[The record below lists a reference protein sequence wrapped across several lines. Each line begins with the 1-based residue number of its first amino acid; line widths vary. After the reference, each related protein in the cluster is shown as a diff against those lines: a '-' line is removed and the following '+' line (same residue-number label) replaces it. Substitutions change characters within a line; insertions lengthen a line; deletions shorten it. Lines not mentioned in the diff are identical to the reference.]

1 MILLFIKFIYSEKAT
16 KVLRNLPLTFDHS
29 TYSQKLVED
38 FAKFCGLLRIY
49 ELYLK
54 ACLTYQF
61 SDIDRLSVKDSTLVH
76 RILFDGKKAI
86 GVEIEKNGTRENIY
100 SNEVILSGG
109 AINSPQLLMLSG
121 IGNADHLKSLDI
133 PVVAHVPGV
142 GENLQDHLELGVAQK
157 CKKPITLLKEQKFPK
172 MIQIGKYCL
181 FIMLAC
187 F

>member
-1 MILLFIKFIYSEKAT
+1 M
-16 KVLRNLPLTFDHS
+16 
-29 TYSQKLVED
+29 
-38 FAKFCGLLRIY
+38 
-49 ELYLK
+49 
-54 ACLTYQF
+54 
-61 SDIDRLSVKDSTLVH
+61 VH

-172 MIQIGKYCL
+172 MIQIGKYCFYSL
-181 FIMLAC
+181 CFVNMFLAFSGPTHLRQHKYLVMKMNKNC
-187 F
+187 HFSDLTHPPLC

>member
-1 MILLFIKFIYSEKAT
+1 M
-16 KVLRNLPLTFDHS
+16 
-29 TYSQKLVED
+29 
-38 FAKFCGLLRIY
+38 
-49 ELYLK
+49 
-54 ACLTYQF
+54 
-61 SDIDRLSVKDSTLVH
+61 VH

-86 GVEIEKNGTRENIY
+86 GVEIEKNGNVENIY

-181 FIMLAC
+181 YILSAC
-187 F
+187 FFHCWTHPPTSALSFFLPHPPTSLTTLHVDGLLIVWYTMYIVLQKVFKKCR

>member
-1 MILLFIKFIYSEKAT
+1 MKNRIHNFEIGCRIHNA
-16 KVLRNLPLTFDHS
+16 RLT
-29 TYSQKLVED
+29 
-38 FAKFCGLLRIY
+38 A
-49 ELYLK
+49 
-54 ACLTYQF
+54 QF
-61 SDIDRLSVKDSTLVH
+61 SGIDRLSVKDSTLVH

-86 GVEIEKNGTRENIY
+86 GVEIEKNGTKENIY

-172 MIQIGKYCL
+172 MIQIGKYFNCL
-181 FIMLAC
+181 YISSAC

>member
-1 MILLFIKFIYSEKAT
+1 M
-16 KVLRNLPLTFDHS
+16 
-29 TYSQKLVED
+29 
-38 FAKFCGLLRIY
+38 
-49 ELYLK
+49 
-54 ACLTYQF
+54 
-61 SDIDRLSVKDSTLVH
+61 VH
-76 RILFDGKKAI
+76 RVLFDGKKAI
-86 GVEIEKNGTRENIY
+86 GVEIEKNGTKENIY

-181 FIMLAC
+181 YISSAC

>member
-1 MILLFIKFIYSEKAT
+1 MTA
-16 KVLRNLPLTFDHS
+16 
-29 TYSQKLVED
+29 
-38 FAKFCGLLRIY
+38 
-49 ELYLK
+49 
-54 ACLTYQF
+54 QF
-61 SDIDRLSVKDSTLVH
+61 SSIDRISVKDSTLVH

-86 GVEIEKNGTRENIY
+86 GVEIEKNGTKENIY

-181 FIMLAC
+181 YISSSC
-187 F
+187 FLIAFSGPTHLHQHCHFSDLTHLFDDIIYGWSLIG